1 MPNGWFGWRRFQGS
15 WPGRGPFS
23 HLPPWERP
31 GWLYGRGACWWL
43 FGPRGYPPIPA
54 PYGYDIPTTAP
65 APTGYPW
72 APATPAISKEQE
84 LAWLEEML
92 KALEQE
98 LEQIKKRL
106 AELRK

>member
-1 MPNGWFGWRRFQGS
+1 MPNGRFGWRRLQGP

-31 GWLYGRGACWWL
+31 GWLYGRGACWRL

-54 PYGYDIPTTAP
+54 PYGYDIPATAP
-65 APTGYPW
+65 ASTGYPLIPVTQ
-72 APATPAISKEQE
+72 AMPKEQE
-84 LAWLEEML
+84 LAWLEETS